1 MTRTQPTGTMHT
13 PFFELAGMPIQPA
26 GATGGNGTVDVLREY
41 EPGLKDF
48 DDFSHIVLFV
58 TTQVDSRYT
67 LNSQRKVGRAFL
79 PDPEALESQPG
90 MADLPRLPE

>member
-1 MTRTQPTGTMHT
+1 M
-13 PFFELAGMPIQPA
+13 
-26 GATGGNGTVDVLREY
+26 
-41 EPGLKDF
+41 GLKCF
-48 DDFSHIVLFV
+48 ALIEHNTILFSAAVVAMSASPALSPCDNEYSFAHSSGSLLGRFVPFLV